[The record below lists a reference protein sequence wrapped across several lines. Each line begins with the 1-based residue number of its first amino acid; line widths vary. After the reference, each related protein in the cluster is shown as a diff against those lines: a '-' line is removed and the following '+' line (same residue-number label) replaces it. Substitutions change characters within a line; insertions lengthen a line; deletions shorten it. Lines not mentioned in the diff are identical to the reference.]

1 MDLELGNVVA
11 DRYRLERF
19 LGEGGMG
26 AVWAARHV
34 VTGKTVALKVLKG
47 GSEEHRRRFVQE
59 ARVAAAIR
67 HPNVVDVH
75 DVLALPDGRPVL
87 VMDLLEGEPLSE
99 AIERRGRYSLEELGP
114 IMLQVLAGI
123 GAAHAAG
130 VVHRDLKPENVFLC
144 GDTVKVLDFGI
155 AKLTALTSA
164 IQHTAALTQTGSVLG
179 TPMYMAPEQVFGEKS
194 IDHRA
199 DVWSLGVVM
208 YECLT
213 GECPIHGENV
223 GQIFKSI
230 SQRSFPPI
238 GRVLPDL
245 EPTIA
250 ELVDRM
256 LSTRVEDRPESAR
269 QVATV
274 LAFHLRLAVP
284 PIAEPSW
291 APESRRGV
299 RVVDPNADTQVRAP
313 EQPRRGALWVGA
325 AALGGVV
332 ALAAGAHWVAGRGAA
347 LASPAARGADASSVQ
362 SVETSAAPLDLR
374 APGAATS
381 PGATELPS
389 TELAPPA
396 TAVATVATSTV
407 SAAAKGATPRPGSAR
422 TTPPAPATSTREAP
436 TTPAAPTGPGGIYG
450 ESPYR

>member
-1 MDLELGNVVA
+1 MDLELGDVVA

-26 AVWAARHV
+26 AVWAARHA

-75 DVLALPDGRPVL
+75 DVLALPDGRPML

-99 AIERRGRYSLEELGP
+99 RLEREGPYSLANWGP

-130 VVHRDLKPENVFLC
+130 VIHRDLKPENVFLC
-144 GDTVKVLDFGI
+144 GDAVKVLDFGI

-164 IQHTAALTQTGSVLG
+164 IQHTTALTQTGSVLG

-199 DVWSLGVVM
+199 DIWSLGVVM

-213 GECPIHGENV
+213 GECPIRGENV

-238 GRVLPDL
+238 RRILPNLD
-245 EPTIA
+245 PTIGD
-250 ELVDRM
+250 LVDRM

-274 LAFHLRLAVP
+274 LAFQLQLEVP
-284 PIAEPSW
+284 PIDEPSW
-291 APESRRGV
+291 LPESRRST
-299 RVVDPNADTQVRAP
+299 RAVDPIADTQVRPA
-313 EQPRRGALWVGA
+313 ERPRRRAWWMGAMALAGGVL
-325 AALGGVV
+325 LGGGSYW
-332 ALAAGAHWVAGRGAA
+332 LSGRGDAIAA
-347 LASPAARGADASSVQ
+347 PGRSAIPSTDASTAPSEPSAPLPRTSLASAVGTDVPAVVDTTRPAVVSP
-362 SVETSAAPLDLR
+362 TSA
-374 APGAATS
+374 
-381 PGATELPS
+381 PS
-389 TELAPPA
+389 TTPGPRRLAPTPA
-396 TAVATVATSTV
+396 LSSWAAPRSTV
-407 SAAAKGATPRPGSAR
+407 
-422 TTPPAPATSTREAP
+422 
-436 TTPAAPTGPGGIYG
+436 AAPTVAAPGGIYG
-450 ESPYR
+450 DSPYR

>member
-1 MDLELGNVVA
+1 MELELGDVVA

-26 AVWAARHV
+26 AVWAARHA

-75 DVLALPDGRPVL
+75 DVLALPDGRPML
-87 VMDLLEGEPLSE
+87 VMDLLEGEPLSDRL
-99 AIERRGRYSLEELGP
+99 ERDGPYSLAELGP

-144 GDTVKVLDFGI
+144 GDAVKVLDFGI

-199 DVWSLGVVM
+199 DIWSLGVVM

-238 GRVLPDL
+238 GRILPNLD
-245 EPTIA
+245 PTIG

-274 LAFHLRLAVP
+274 LAFHLRLEVP
-284 PIAEPSW
+284 PIDEPSW
-291 APESRRGV
+291 LPESRRSV
-299 RVVDPNADTQVRAP
+299 RVVDPNADTQVRPAERPQWRARWMGAMALAGGVLLGVGSYWLSGRSDAIASPGRPEADPAP
-313 EQPRRGALWVGA
+313 VDATTATAREPSPLARPPSA
-325 AALGGVV
+325 AA
-332 ALAAGAHWVAGRGAA
+332 
-347 LASPAARGADASSVQ
+347 
-362 SVETSAAPLDLR
+362 
-374 APGAATS
+374 
-381 PGATELPS
+381 
-389 TELAPPA
+389 
-396 TAVATVATSTV
+396 AVATDV
-407 SAAAKGATPRPGSAR
+407 SVVVD
-422 TTPPAPATSTREAP
+422 TTRPATSSSTSALSATQSPRKPVPTPAPSSREAP
-436 TTPAAPTGPGGIYG
+436 KSSPTVAAPTVVAPGGIYG
-450 ESPYR
+450 DSPYR

>member
-179 TPMYMAPEQVFGEKS
+179 TPMYMAPEQVFGES
-194 IDHRA
+194 
-199 DVWSLGVVM
+199 
-208 YECLT
+208 
-213 GECPIHGENV
+213 
-223 GQIFKSI
+223 
-230 SQRSFPPI
+230 RS
-238 GRVLPDL
+238 
-245 EPTIA
+245 
-250 ELVDRM
+250 
-256 LSTRVEDRPESAR
+256 
-269 QVATV
+269 
-274 LAFHLRLAVP
+274 
-284 PIAEPSW
+284 
-291 APESRRGV
+291 
-299 RVVDPNADTQVRAP
+299 
-313 EQPRRGALWVGA
+313 
-325 AALGGVV
+325 
-332 ALAAGAHWVAGRGAA
+332 
-347 LASPAARGADASSVQ
+347 
-362 SVETSAAPLDLR
+362 
-374 APGAATS
+374 
-381 PGATELPS
+381 
-389 TELAPPA
+389 
-396 TAVATVATSTV
+396 
-407 SAAAKGATPRPGSAR
+407 
-422 TTPPAPATSTREAP
+422 TTAP
-436 TTPAAPTGPGGIYG
+436 TSGRSA
-450 ESPYR
+450 S

>member
-1 MDLELGNVVA
+1 MDLEIGSVVA
-11 DRYRLERF
+11 ERYRLEGF

-26 AVWAARHV
+26 AVWSARHV
-34 VTGKTVALKVLKG
+34 VTGKVVALKVLKG
-47 GSEEHRRRFVQE
+47 GTEEHRRRFVQE

-67 HPNVVDVH
+67 HANVVDVH
-75 DVLALPDGRPVL
+75 DVLALADGRPVL

-99 AIERRGRYSLEELGP
+99 ALERRGPYSLEELGP

-123 GAAHAAG
+123 GAAHAVG

-144 GDTVKVLDFGI
+144 GSDVKVLDFGI

-199 DVWSLGVVM
+199 DIWSLGVVM

-213 GECPIHGENV
+213 GECPIRGENV

-238 GRVLPDL
+238 LRVLPNL
-245 EPTIA
+245 EPTVA
-250 ELVDRM
+250 DLVDRM

-269 QVATV
+269 QVAAI
-274 LAFHLRLAVP
+274 LAFHLNLDVP
-284 PIAEPSW
+284 PIEEPSW
-291 APESRRGV
+291 SPESRRSIK
-299 RVVDPNADTQVRAP
+299 VVDPNAETQVRAAP
-313 EQPRRGALWVGA
+313 PRSRRAWWFGA
-325 AALGGVV
+325 AAVCLVGTI
-332 ALAAGAHWVAGRGAA
+332 AAGTHWFIGRGDA
-347 LASPAARGADASSVQ
+347 LASTVEEGADGASSAV
-362 SVETSAAPLDLR
+362 SVSA
-374 APGAATS
+374 S
-381 PGATELPS
+381 E
-389 TELAPPA
+389 PPA
-396 TAVATVATSTV
+396 PV
-407 SAAAKGATPRPGSAR
+407 RPEA
-422 TTPPAPATSTREAP
+422 APATSSATTAP
-436 TTPAAPTGPGGIYG
+436 RVDAPLVSESRPVRASSVAATTSKRTPAASAISSISPPGASPTSTGPGRIHG